1 MGHHGL
7 QTFELSQDGTYESTS
22 TTLGG
27 FIVAGD

>member
-7 QTFELSQDGTYESTS
+7 QTFELSQDGTCESTN

-27 FIVAGD
+27 SIAGE